1 MCEIKNLEQALSSMK
16 SRGRTKKENGLKN
29 IKMLMDKLDN
39 PQDKIKTIHVAGTNG
54 KGSTSN
60 FIASTL
66 GISHRC
72 GIFTSPYMYS
82 VTDSIKINGQ
92 NIPDE
97 KFIEYLKKMIPIV
110 EEMDA
115 IDHHLA
121 YFDLLVAIMYSYF
134 NDEKV
139 DVAVIEVGLGGTR
152 DSTNVIKSPLASVIT
167 TISLDHIWSLGFTL
181 EEIAENK
188 AGIIKP
194 NSPVFVYPQQESV
207 MAVFEKIAFENN
219 APLQSFEKEE
229 IQNVELSDKS
239 NKFDFRNYKKISTK
253 LIGIHQLYNASLAI
267 MVLDYLKDEFNLTDE
282 DIYNGVFNSE
292 NVGRLQIVSQN
303 PRIML
308 DGSHNQESINAL
320 KNSLEAIEYDKL
332 IIGFTILFDKDYDYV
347 IKELS
352 NLADEL
358 IVTTVQIPDRSFS
371 ISDLEEEVKKYRKD
385 VIAIE
390 DKFEAFEYSKKIASD
405 KDLIL
410 WCGSLYLI
418 RELLIYLKN
427 KE

>member
-1 MCEIKNLEQALSSMK
+1 MCEIKDIEQALSWMK
-16 SRGRTKKENGLKN
+16 NRGRTKKENGLKN
-29 IKMLMDKLDN
+29 ITMLMDKLDN
-39 PQDKIKTIHVAGTNG
+39 PQDKIKTVHIAGTNG

-82 VTDSIKINGQ
+82 VTDSIKINGE

-97 KFIEYLKKMIPIV
+97 KFIEYLRRMIPIV

-115 IDHHLA
+115 TNYHLA
-121 YFDLLVAIMYSYF
+121 YFDLLVAIMYTYF
-134 NDEKV
+134 YEEKV

-152 DSTNVIKSPLASVIT
+152 DSTNVIKKPLASAIA

-188 AGIIKP
+188 AGIIKQE
-194 NSPVFVYPQQESV
+194 SPVFVYPQQESV
-207 MAVFEKIAFENN
+207 MEVFAKIANEKNS
-219 APLQSFEKEE
+219 PLQSF
-229 IQNVELSDKS
+229 DKS
-239 NKFDFRNYKKISTK
+239 EIKNIELNEKFNKFDFREYKGISTK
-253 LIGIHQLYNASLAI
+253 LIGVHQLYNASLAI

-282 DIYNGVFNSE
+282 DIYNGFFNAE
-292 NVGRLQIVSQN
+292 NVGRLQIISQN

-320 KNSLEAIEYDKL
+320 KNSLEEIEYDKL

-418 RELLIYLKN
+418 RELLLYLKN

>member
-253 LIGIHQLYNASLAI
+253 LIGIHQLYNASLAV
-267 MVLDYLKDEFNLTDE
+267 MVLDHLKDEFNLKDE
-282 DIYNGVFNSE
+282 DIYNGVFNAE
-292 NVGRLQIVSQN
+292 NAGRLQIVSEN

-320 KNSLEAIEYDKL
+320 KNSLEALDYDKL
-332 IIGFTILFDKDYDYV
+332 IIGFTILFDKDYEYV
-347 IKELS
+347 TKELS
-352 NLADEL
+352 SIADIL
-358 IVTTVQIPDRSFS
+358 IVTTVEVPDRSFK
-371 ISDLEEEVKKYRKD
+371 IEDLKKEVAKYRDD
-385 VIAIE
+385 VIVIE
-390 DKFEAFEYSKKIASD
+390 DKFEAFEYSKNIASD

>member
-60 FIASTL
+60 FIASTV
-66 GISHRC
+66 GISHKC

-282 DIYNGVFNSE
+282 DIYNGFFNAE

-371 ISDLEEEVKKYRKD
+371 ISDLEEEAKKYRKD

-418 RELLIYLKN
+418 RELLLYLKN
-427 KE
+427 K